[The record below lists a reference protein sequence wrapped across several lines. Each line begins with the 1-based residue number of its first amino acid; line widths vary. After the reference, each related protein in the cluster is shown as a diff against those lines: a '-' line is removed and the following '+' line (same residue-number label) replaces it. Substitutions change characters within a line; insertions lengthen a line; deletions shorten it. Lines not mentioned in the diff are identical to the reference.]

1 MPSVRYEMP
10 ADLPALAAC
19 LEGADGNTFLL
30 GGGTDLLPRFHG
42 RVPAGTTL
50 IDLRSVADLD
60 ALAVADGALHVGANV
75 TYARLARDPFVRNAL
90 PCLAEMAAGV
100 GSEQIRNTACL
111 PGNLANASPGGDAI
125 GVLMALDATALILKS
140 DGSTRSVAIPELV
153 LGIGRTSLT
162 KQEAIIGIRIPL
174 KGPRRSGFG
183 KLGLGARREV
193 VIANV
198 SLTMVLEETA
208 GVIDAAR
215 IVVGSAAPTAYRA
228 PEAESLCRGARP
240 SANLA
245 QALSIRLQDYVRESI
260 HGNPL
265 FAHKPDDVKGLAQDL
280 FHRIFADR
288 L

>member
-1 MPSVRYEMP
+1 MPSIRYEMP

-19 LEGADGNTFLL
+19 LERADGNTFLL

-42 RVPAGTTL
+42 RVPAGVTL
-50 IDLRSVADLD
+50 IDLHSVAGLD
-60 ALAVADGALHVGANV
+60 AMTVEDGVLHVGANV
-75 TYARLARDPFVRNAL
+75 PYARLARDPFVREAL
-90 PCLAEMAAGV
+90 PCLTEMAAGV

-125 GVLMALDATALILKS
+125 GVLLALDATTLILKP
-140 DGSTRSVAIPELV
+140 DGSTRSAPIPELV

-162 KQEAIIGIRIPL
+162 RQEAIIGVRIPL
-174 KGPRRSGFG
+174 DGPCRSGFG

-198 SLTMVLEETA
+198 SLTMVFREEA
-208 GVIDAAR
+208 GAIASAR
-215 IVVGSAAPTAYRA
+215 IAVGSAAPTAYRA
-228 PEAESLCRGARP
+228 FEAESLCRGAKP
-240 SANLA
+240 SAALA
-245 QALSIRLQDYVRESI
+245 EALSIRLQEGVRKSI
-260 HGNPL
+260 RGNPL